1 MKKPKPTEKQC
12 KACKATID
20 YAATR
25 CRYCT
30 APQSNAE
37 AAQQIGRN
45 LMVLGCMLPI
55 ALIAIIFVVITISSL
70 PKP

>member
-1 MKKPKPTEKQC
+1 MKKPKPTEKQRR
-12 KACKATID
+12 ACKATID

-37 AAQQIGRN
+37 AAQRLGKS
-45 LMVLGCMLPI
+45 LMLLGCALPF
-55 ALIAIIFVVITISSL
+55 ALIAIVFLVVIFSSL
-70 PKP
+70 PKQ